1 MNCIL
6 RSAKVSGFCCS
17 EYKAAILATRWW
29 ARNVEMPAVDPGGGR
44 EGGSGPWLGH
54 DSGHRN
60 GHAHW
65 LQTTELHLSEDENS
79 KNSGSKKRK
88 WDNDN
93 SDAGGHELEQPMSR
107 RPRGRPP
114 GSKNKVKHPMIVHKE
129 SASCLKAH
137 ILEIAN
143 GCDVAESLATFAR
156 RRQRAVCILSGSG
169 TVHNVTLRQPGT
181 AGTIVNLEGRFEMLS
196 LSGSF
201 LPTVEP
207 SGSTGLTIY
216 LVGGQGQ
223 VVGGSVVG
231 ALMASGP
238 IVVIAA
244 IFCDAPF
251 EQLPLDNDE
260 ELMSLQLHPPQGLS
274 QSPTLAPA
282 GAQQMPDPS
291 TMALFSIPP
300 NLLSNGQLPHD
311 LYAWA
316 QDTRMPY

>member
-1 MNCIL
+1 M
-6 RSAKVSGFCCS
+6 
-17 EYKAAILATRWW
+17 
-29 ARNVEMPAVDPGGGR
+29 PGGG
-44 EGGSGPWLGH
+44 GGGGGGGPGVGH
-54 DSGHRN
+54 APAPRN

-65 LQTTELHLSEDENS
+65 LQTMELHLSEDENS
-79 KNSGSKKRK
+79 ESSGSKKRK
-88 WDNDN
+88 CDNDN
-93 SDAGGHELEQPMSR
+93 SDGGGHELEPQMNR
-107 RPRGRPP
+107 RPRGRPR
-114 GSKNKVKHPMIVHKE
+114 GAKNKAKPPMIVQQE
-129 SASCLKAH
+129 SASCLRAH

-169 TVHNVTLRQPGT
+169 TVHNVTLRQPAT
-181 AGTIVNLEGRFEMLS
+181 ATTIVNLEGRFEILS

-207 SGSTGLTIY
+207 SGATGLTIY

-244 IFCDAPF
+244 TFCDAAF
-251 EQLPLDNDE
+251 ERLPVDNDE
-260 ELMSLQLHPPQGLS
+260 ELMSLQLHPPEGLS
-274 QSPTLAPA
+274 QSPTPP
-282 GAQQMPDPS
+282 MPDPS
-291 TMALFSIPP
+291 TMPLFNIPP
-300 NLLSNGQLPHD
+300 NLLSNGQLAHE

-316 QDTRMPY
+316 QEPRLPY